1 MKGGTLL
8 IPSGSDSR
16 PDGQHLFVIL
26 NNSCRNGQH
35 ALVSISSIRD
45 GQYYDPTCLI
55 EAGEHEFIRIRS
67 FVRYQMARIERTQHL
82 INCVGGWT
90 FIEKAAVSEALAD
103 RMLAGATASDFT
115 PRFVQE
121 YLEALQR

>member
-8 IPSGSDSR
+8 IPSGSDLR
-16 PDGQHLFVIL
+16 PDGKHLFVIL
-26 NNSCRNGQH
+26 NDPCKNGQH

-45 GQYYDPTCLI
+45 GQYHDPTCLI

-67 FVRYQMARIERTQHL
+67 FVQYQMARIERTQHL

-90 FIEKAAVSEALAD
+90 FIEKAAVSEALVD
-103 RMLAGATASDFT
+103 RMFAGAIDSDFT